1 MCPVCFSSVA
11 WLITGGVSV
20 LGATAGG
27 VAIVRDRKIATRI
40 SKIWKLRTR
49 EPLPSGLVFR
59 GLKTNVES
67 ENKGEIR
74 WKQAKRETRS
84 TRKGISR

>member
-27 VAIVRDRKIATRI
+27 VAMVRERKIATRI
-40 SKIWKLRTR
+40 SKIWKLRTHELR
-49 EPLPSGLVFR
+49 PSGQH
-59 GLKTNVES
+59 TIAS
-67 ENKGEIR
+67 EAVKGE
-74 WKQAKRETRS
+74 
-84 TRKGISR
+84 

>member
-59 GLKTNVES
+59 GLQTNVES
-67 ENKGEIR
+67 EKKGEIR
-74 WKQAKRETRS
+74 WQQAKRETRS